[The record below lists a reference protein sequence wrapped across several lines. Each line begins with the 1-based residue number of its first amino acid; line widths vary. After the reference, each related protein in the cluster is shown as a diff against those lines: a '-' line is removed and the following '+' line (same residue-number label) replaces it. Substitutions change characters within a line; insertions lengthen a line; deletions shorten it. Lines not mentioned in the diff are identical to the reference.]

1 MTTDN
6 KHRVCA
12 VCSADISGKRSDALT
27 CSDRCRAKQSRKNK
41 QQSVLVSIRVPL
53 LTYTNMVIAAMKAK
67 SNGVNEH
74 LKSIVMEKFK

>member
-1 MTTDN
+1 MTVN
-6 KHRVCA
+6 KPRVCA
-12 VCSADISGKRSDALT
+12 VCNADITSKRSHALT

-74 LKSIVMEKFK
+74 LKSIVMEQFK

>member
-1 MTTDN
+1 MTVN
-6 KHRVCA
+6 KPRLCA
-12 VCSADISGKRSDALT
+12 VCSADISGKRSHAIT

-74 LKSIVMEKFK
+74 LKSIMMEKFK

>member
-1 MTTDN
+1 MTVN
-6 KHRVCA
+6 NPRVCA
-12 VCSADISGKRSDALT
+12 VCGADISGKRSHAIT

-41 QQSVLVSIRVPL
+41 QQSVLVSVRVPL

-74 LKSIVMEKFK
+74 LKSIVMEQFK

>member
-1 MTTDN
+1 MSSEN
-6 KHRVCA
+6 KPRVCA
-12 VCSADISGKRSDALT
+12 VCNADISWKRSHALT

-53 LTYTNMVIAAMKAK
+53 LTYTNMVIAAMIAK

-74 LKSIVMEKFK
+74 LKSIIMEKFT

>member
-6 KHRVCA
+6 KQRVCA

-41 QQSVLVSIRVPL
+41 QQSVLVSVRVPL
-53 LTYTNMVIAAMKAK
+53 LTYSNMVIAAMKAK

-74 LKSIVMEKFK
+74 LKSIMMEKFK